1 MRRKGGVDYINTMGR
16 IPEPLSGKR
25 YEEQLREMRRRHNL
39 FWDEV
44 KAGFLVP
51 RLERRYKDSPRW
63 FRRWAGRE
71 GKNVVI
77 QITDMES
84 DPLVVRFFP
93 DRYELE
99 VMEAPQAGVCF
110 KIMIEKIALM
120 NIGYGN
126 LSPITA
132 FFTGEMKVF
141 PVFPLMDKLIFWRL
155 LRG

>member
-1 MRRKGGVDYINTMGR
+1 MGR
-16 IPEPLSGKR
+16 VPEPLSGKR

-44 KAGFLVP
+44 KDSFIVP
-51 RLERRYKDSPRW
+51 RLDRRYKGSPFW
-63 FRRWAGRE
+63 LKRWAGIK

-84 DPLVVRFFP
+84 DPLVIRFFP

-99 VMEAPQAGVCF
+99 VMEAPTEGVCF
-110 KIMIEKIALM
+110 KIMIEKVSLM

-132 FFTGEMKVF
+132 FLNGELRVF
-141 PVFPLMDKLIFWRL
+141 PLFPLMDKLAFWRL
-155 LRG
+155 LRE